1 MSRLLARQLLLPGK
15 VLLGSP
21 SQRDRDGFQAGIA
34 DGVYFVIPDSKQM
47 IKKNLT
53 ARVILCYNT
62 PAINSYSSIRH
73 PYRVPQFMGKGRG
86 DNMKP
91 LVAIVGRPNVGK
103 STFFNRMIGERVAIV
118 EDLPGTTR
126 DLIYGDTD
134 WNGRE
139 FTLIDTGGLEL
150 GSYIPVGQ
158 VGLDGQPGDIVK
170 RVRAQAQLAI
180 EEADVIVFM
189 VDTRAGITAADEEVA
204 DLLRRSNKPVILAAN
219 KADNVTRRQEAVEFY
234 ALGLGEPITVSA
246 IQGTGTGDLL
256 DSIVEALPP
265 EEEKP
270 EGEEEEE
277 IPHIA
282 IVGRPNVGKSS
293 LLNAILGFERAIV
306 SEVPGTTRDAID
318 TELEYEDRKLILI
331 DTAGI
336 RRRGRVGP
344 GVEKYSVLRA
354 SRAIDRCDVAL
365 LLIDASEG
373 LAAQDTHIA
382 GEIHEK
388 AKGVVVVV
396 NKWDLAQAQR
406 REEREGKIPRPDE
419 EIESAERYR
428 KIIAEGLKFIPYAPI
443 VFTSAKTGYHVQS
456 LLEMVLNIADMRYL
470 RIPTSRLNEVVQEAI
485 RRHNPT
491 VFRGKVLK
499 IYYAT
504 QTQVN
509 PPTFVFFVNDPQAV
523 HFSYERYLEN
533 QLRKAYSFKGTGIRM
548 HFRARPKSE
557 R

>member
-1 MSRLLARQLLLPGK
+1 
-15 VLLGSP
+15 
-21 SQRDRDGFQAGIA
+21 
-34 DGVYFVIPDSKQM
+34 
-47 IKKNLT
+47 
-53 ARVILCYNT
+53 
-62 PAINSYSSIRH
+62 
-73 PYRVPQFMGKGRG
+73 
-86 DNMKP
+86 MKP

-118 EDLPGTTR
+118 EDMPGTTR
-126 DLIYGDTD
+126 DRIYGDTD

-150 GSYIPVGQ
+150 GSDIPVGQ
-158 VGLDGQPGDIVK
+158 VGLDGQPGDIMK
-170 RVRAQAQLAI
+170 RVRAQAELAI
-180 EEADVIVFM
+180 EEADVIIFM
-189 VDTRAGITAADEEVA
+189 VDAQAGITAADDEVA
-204 DLLRRSNKPVILAAN
+204 DLLRRTQKPVILTAN
-219 KADNVTRRQEAVEFY
+219 KSDNAKLRQDVVEFY
-234 ALGLGEPITVSA
+234 SLGIGEPITISST
-246 IQGTGTGDLL
+246 QGTGTGDLL
-256 DSIVEALPP
+256 DLIVDALPP
-265 EEEKP
+265 EQ
-270 EGEEEEE
+270 EGSEDEEEEE
-277 IPHIA
+277 VTRIA

-293 LLNAILGFERAIV
+293 LLNAILGFQRSIV

-318 TELEYEDRKLILI
+318 IEFEYKDKKLILI

-344 GVEKYSVLRA
+344 GVEKYSVLRS

-382 GEIHEK
+382 GEIQEK
-388 AKGVVVVV
+388 AKGVVVIV
-396 NKWDLAQAQR
+396 NKWDLAQVQR
-406 REEREGKIPRPDE
+406 REEREGIFPNPDD

-443 VFTSAKTGYHVQS
+443 VFASAKTGYHVQS
-456 LLEMVLNIADMRYL
+456 LLDAVLNIAEMRYL
-470 RIPTSRLNEVVQEAI
+470 RVPTSRLNEVVQEAV

-491 VFRGKVLK
+491 VFKGKVMK

-509 PPTFVFFVNDPQAV
+509 PPTFVFFVNDPQAL

-533 QLRKAYSFKGTGIRM
+533 QLRYAFSFKGTGIRLQ
-548 HFRARPKSE
+548 FRARPRSE
-557 R
+557 K

>member
-1 MSRLLARQLLLPGK
+1 
-15 VLLGSP
+15 
-21 SQRDRDGFQAGIA
+21 
-34 DGVYFVIPDSKQM
+34 
-47 IKKNLT
+47 
-53 ARVILCYNT
+53 
-62 PAINSYSSIRH
+62 
-73 PYRVPQFMGKGRG
+73 
-86 DNMKP
+86 MKP

-118 EDLPGTTR
+118 QDMPGTTR
-126 DLIYGDTD
+126 DRIYGDTD

-150 GSYIPVGQ
+150 GTDIPVGQ
-158 VGLDGQPGDIVK
+158 VGLDGQPGDIMK
-170 RVRAQAQLAI
+170 RVQAQAQLAI

-189 VDTRAGITAADEEVA
+189 VDARTGITAADEEVA
-204 DLLRRSNKPVILAAN
+204 DLLRRTNKPVILVAN
-219 KADNVTRRQEAVEFY
+219 KADNAARRLDAVEFY
-234 ALGLGEPITVSA
+234 TLGLGEPIAISS

-256 DSIVEALPP
+256 DIIVDELPP
-265 EEEKP
+265 EEEEP
-270 EGEEEEE
+270 EGEEEEDVVR
-277 IPHIA
+277 IA

-293 LLNAILGFERAIV
+293 LLNAILGFQRSIV
-306 SEVPGTTRDAID
+306 SDVPGTTRDAID
-318 TELEYEDRKLILI
+318 TEMEFEGKKLILV

-354 SRAIDRCDVAL
+354 SRAIERADVVL

-382 GEIHEK
+382 GEIQNK
-388 AKGVVVVV
+388 SKGVIVVV
-396 NKWDLAQAQR
+396 NKWDLAQTQR
-406 REEREGKIPRPDE
+406 RAEREGYIPKPNE

-443 VFTSAKTGYHVQS
+443 VFASAKTGYHVQS
-456 LLEMVLNIADMRYL
+456 LLEMVLNIADMRFL
-470 RIPTSRLNEVVQEAI
+470 RIPTSRLNEMVQDAV

-491 VFRGKVLK
+491 VNRGKVLK

-509 PPTFVFFVNDPQAV
+509 PPTFVFFVNDPQAL

-533 QLRKAYSFKGTGIRM
+533 QLRAAFGFKGTGIRM
-548 HFRARPKSE
+548 FFRARPRSE
-557 R
+557 E